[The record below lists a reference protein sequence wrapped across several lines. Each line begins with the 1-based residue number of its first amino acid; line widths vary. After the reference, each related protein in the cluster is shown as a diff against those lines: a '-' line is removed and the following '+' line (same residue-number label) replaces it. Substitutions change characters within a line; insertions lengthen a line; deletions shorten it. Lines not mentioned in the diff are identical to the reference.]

1 MEKSRNENNIIK
13 PIKIK
18 TTEQVIHKIYG
29 YVHPNYPL
37 HYGYI
42 KIGETDRDVYTR
54 VKEDHTTND
63 VDFKIVYQ
71 TLAINNKNEIFSD
84 RDLREY
90 LANKGYQIKQFNYD
104 NRNSEW
110 VKINLEDLK
119 KEVENFKNGNFL
131 VKKIKGYMPYILRKE
146 QKEAVEKTYVYYNSC
161 INDKGKSRDFLWNA
175 KPRFGKT
182 LTTYDFAKRIDAKKV
197 LILTNRPAIQDSWYS
212 DYIKFLYQYTD
223 YLFLSSKPIEIKFG
237 DKKYLSMTRQKQIEY
252 NLVDKPYIFFI
263 SLQDIKGL
271 SDEKEFKSKNKWL
284 FAENM
289 NPWDLIVIDESHE
302 GVDTK
307 KSKFVLDSLNKKFVL
322 YLSGTPFKAIAN
334 GDFSNDQ
341 IYNWTYSDEQ
351 EAKLNWNDKNGTNP
365 YKLLPRMNIYTYQL
379 SRVLQIKLEDALKEN
394 NSYAFDLND
403 FFSVEN
409 GRFIYENEINKF
421 LDNLSGL
428 NKKFNL
434 NNKPYPFANENIR
447 NELKHTFWLLP
458 NRVEICRLMK
468 DLLKKHKVFKDY
480 EVILCAGNGDDEHEG
495 KKALDKVKKAIEKYD
510 KTITLSCG
518 QLTTGVTV
526 PEWTGVIM
534 LSNTESSTQYL
545 QAAFRAQNKWEY
557 TDPTTLETKYKT
569 DCYLFDFAPDRVLKI
584 VADYADSLISS
595 KDNISR
601 EKKIKTLL
609 NFLTVIAEDDEG
621 KLKELDAKEILEM
634 PLKIINK
641 EVVSRGFMSNKLF
654 QNIANV
660 FHASSDIRE
669 IINKLTPEKNKKI
682 YKSTEI
688 DNHNISVDDSGN
700 IIIKQDEIER
710 VINTSNGLLNDK
722 KYVIEGSQEAQRLEE
737 ISTKY
742 NTDDIEKEK
751 QEDTNNLTNEE
762 KHELN
767 NTEIVTEDQYEEIIK
782 DDLIKQKEKEKNTE
796 EEQIRDRLRGFSR
809 TIPMFLMAYSKNKQD
824 ITINNFASDIP
835 ADEFRDITSITKEEF
850 GKLKEAKLFDENVFN
865 GSIKEF
871 IDTKK
876 KFANYFINTDED
888 IFDYI
893 PPQKT
898 NQIFTPK
905 NIVKM
910 MIDILEKNNPKIFE
924 NPDLTFIDLYMKSG
938 LYIAEI
944 VKRLYKGL
952 ENEISDPK
960 KRIMHILTKQVYGL
974 APTQILYN
982 ICTEYILGFLND
994 NNKFSKE
1001 EIDDLSNNFK
1011 KIDLLPYLKNNVEWR
1026 EEVFGYNMK
1035 FDVVVGNPPYQIDS
1049 GNTSSDV
1056 PVYNYFIDNSEKI
1069 ADKVCLIHPARFLFN
1084 AGKTVKS
1091 WNKKMLNDKSLSV
1104 EFYEQNSNKIFSNTD
1119 IKGGV
1124 CITYWDKN
1132 RNNAGLNGHFIH
1144 IEILKKIAEKVQNG
1158 GFDEMVSSRNPY
1170 KLGTSIFK
1178 KSNISQKNVIF
1189 NYKKINK
1196 NDIEIIGLDDNN
1208 KRIVRYISESQI
1220 STIPYNHN
1228 KYKIFIAK
1236 ANGSGVLGE
1245 ILSTP
1250 LIGKPKVGCTET
1262 FLTIGSFDTEKEANY
1277 CLKYIK
1283 SKFTRCM
1290 LGILKITQDNPKNV
1304 WKKVPL
1310 FKFDGTDDIDFSK
1323 SIDDIDK
1330 QLYKKYKL
1338 NKEEIEFIE
1347 KNVKKME

>member
-1 MEKSRNENNIIK
+1 MKKTSNENNIIK

-18 TTEQVIHKIYG
+18 TTMQILHKIYG
-29 YVHPNYPL
+29 YIHPNYPL

-42 KIGETDRDVYTR
+42 KIGETDRDVYAR

-63 VDFKIVYQ
+63 VEFKIVYQ

-90 LANKGYQIKQFNYD
+90 LANKGYEIKKFNYD

-119 KEVENFKNGNFL
+119 KEVENYKNGNFV

-146 QKEAVEKTYVYYNSC
+146 QEEAVEKTYAYYNSC

-182 LTTYDFAKRIDAKKV
+182 LTTYDFAKRIHAKKV

-223 YLFLSSKPIEIKFG
+223 YLFLSSKPIEVKFG

-271 SDEKEFKSKNKWL
+271 SEENEFKNKNKWL

-289 NPWDLIVIDESHE
+289 SPWNLVVIDESHE

-307 KSKFVLDSLNKKFVL
+307 KSKFVLDSLNKNFVL

-334 GDFSNDQ
+334 GDFSNEQ

-351 EAKLNWNDKNGTNP
+351 KAKLDWNDKNGTNP

-379 SRVLQIKLEDALKEN
+379 SRILQIKLEDALKEN

-403 FFSVEN
+403 FFSIEN
-409 GRFIYENEINKF
+409 GRFIYEDEINKF

-480 EVILCAGNGDDEHEG
+480 EVILCAGTGDDEHEG

-545 QAAFRAQNKWEY
+545 QSAFRAQNKWEY

-595 KDNISR
+595 KVDISR
-601 EKKIKTLL
+601 EKKIKMLL

-621 KLKELDAKEILEM
+621 RLKELDAKEVLEM
-634 PLKIINK
+634 PLKITTK

-654 QNIANV
+654 QNISNV
-660 FHASSDIRE
+660 FHASPDIRE
-669 IINKLTPEKNKKI
+669 IINKLAPEKNKKI
-682 YKSTEI
+682 FKSTQI
-688 DNHNISVDDSGN
+688 DDNNINVDSNGN
-700 IIIKQDEIER
+700 IIIKQDEIDR

-737 ISTKY
+737 LSTKY
-742 NTDDIEKEK
+742 NSNDVEKENQK
-751 QEDTNNLTNEE
+751 DISSDLIDEE
-762 KHELN
+762 KHELS
-767 NTEIVTEDQYEEIIK
+767 NTEIVTKDQYEEIIK

-809 TIPMFLMAYSKNKQD
+809 TIPMFLMAYSKNKQN
-824 ITINNFASDIP
+824 ITIDNFDNDIP
-835 ADEFRDITSITKEEF
+835 DDEFKDITSITKEEF
-850 GKLKEAKLFDENVFN
+850 NKLKEVKLFDEDVFN
-865 GSIKEF
+865 CSIKEF
-871 IDTKK
+871 INTKK

-910 MIDILEKNNPKIFE
+910 MIDILEKNNPKIFK

-944 VKRLYKGL
+944 VKRLYEGL

-974 APTQILYN
+974 APTHILYN

-1001 EIDDLSNNFK
+1001 EINDLSNNFK
-1011 KIDLLPYLKNNVEWR
+1011 QIDLLPYLKNNVEWR

-1035 FDVVVGNPPYQIDS
+1035 FDVVVGNPPYQMQDGGGTGDS
-1049 GNTSSDV
+1049 AV
-1056 PVYNYFIDNSEKI
+1056 PLYNIFIEQSKKLNPKYISMITPSRWMKG
-1069 ADKVCLIHPARFLFN
+1069 
-1084 AGKTVKS
+1084 GKGL
-1091 WNKKMLNDKSLSV
+1091 KKFRENMINDKRIKYI
-1104 EFYEQNSNKIFSNTD
+1104 FDYEVSNKCFPR
-1119 IKGGV
+1119 IK
-1124 CITYWDKN
+1124 Y
-1132 RNNAGLNGHFIH
+1132 
-1144 IEILKKIAEKVQNG
+1144 
-1158 GFDEMVSSRNPY
+1158 
-1170 KLGTSIFK
+1170 
-1178 KSNISQKNVIF
+1178 
-1189 NYKKINK
+1189 
-1196 NDIEIIGLDDNN
+1196 
-1208 KRIVRYISESQI
+1208 
-1220 STIPYNHN
+1220 
-1228 KYKIFIAK
+1228 
-1236 ANGSGVLGE
+1236 
-1245 ILSTP
+1245 
-1250 LIGKPKVGCTET
+1250 
-1262 FLTIGSFDTEKEANY
+1262 
-1277 CLKYIK
+1277 
-1283 SKFTRCM
+1283 
-1290 LGILKITQDNPKNV
+1290 
-1304 WKKVPL
+1304 
-1310 FKFDGTDDIDFSK
+1310 
-1323 SIDDIDK
+1323 
-1330 QLYKKYKL
+1330 
-1338 NKEEIEFIE
+1338 
-1347 KNVKKME
+1347 